1 MDRHLTAAGLLS
13 FAIGAL
19 ALAVLVCSEVKP

>member
-13 FAIGAL
+13 FALGAL
-19 ALAVLVCSEVKP
+19 ALAVLVCA

>member
-13 FAIGAL
+13 FALGAL
-19 ALAVLVCSEVKP
+19 ALAVLWVGH